1 MKFTDYEFKQ
11 FINDSL
17 DELKFESPTLI
28 QQKVIPLLNKKE
40 SVIAQSQ
47 TGTGKTHSFLLPIM
61 NNFDFENLAKIQCV
75 IITPTRELARQI
87 FANVKQIIKFNPEI
101 KAQLLIGGEELNSQI
116 NNLKVQPT
124 IVVGT
129 PTRLKRLYEDRHLKI
144 TTATSVVI
152 DECDMIF
159 DLGFIEDVDFLISKI
174 NNNAKVS
181 LFSAT
186 MKEELKPFLKKYFTE
201 ATFINVVKEN
211 PMNVNIKNILIWTRN
226 KENKLIFKILM
237 NQINPYVCLVFVN
250 TKQQVPIV
258 IGWLKEF
265 GITNIGELHAGLDP
279 RQRTNMQKRIQ
290 NMEFKWI
297 VATDIAAR
305 GIDIDG
311 VSHVISVDLPNEL
324 EYYIH
329 RSGRTGRNKY
339 LGESYV
345 LFNSQNQNLV
355 DKLKEMNIEFSNM
368 KVSEGQIVDIKVRQK
383 KQHTKPTNTKFD
395 IEQAKIINKFKGGKI
410 KPGYKSKRK
419 AEIEKLK
426 KDVRRKH
433 IKESIAK
440 IKKERYTKRR
450 KDLFDSEG

>member
-1 MKFTDYEFKQ
+1 MTFADYGFKD
-11 FINDSL
+11 FINESL
-17 DELKFESPTLI
+17 AELKFNEPTLI
-28 QQKVIPLLNKKE
+28 QQKVIPILNKNE

-47 TGTGKTHSFLLPIM
+47 TGTGKTHSFLLPIF
-61 NNFDFENLAKIQCV
+61 NNLDLDNLDKIQTV
-75 IITPTRELARQI
+75 IVTPTRELARQI
-87 FANVKQIIKFNPEI
+87 FANVKQICKFNPNI
-101 KAQLLIGGEELNSQI
+101 KAQLLIGGEELSAQV

-129 PTRLKRLYEDRHLKI
+129 PTRLKRLYDDRHLKL
-144 TTATSVVI
+144 TTAKSVVI

-186 MKEELKPFLKKYFTE
+186 MKEDLKPFLQKYFSE
-201 ATFINVVKEN
+201 AKFISVVKEN
-211 PMNVNIKNILIWTRN
+211 PMNTNIKNILIWTRN
-226 KENKLIFKILM
+226 KENKLIFKILL
-237 NQINPYVCLVFVN
+237 NQINPYVCLIFVN
-250 TKQQVPIV
+250 TKQHVPTV

-265 GITNIGELHAGLDP
+265 GIENIGELHAGLDP

-290 NMEFKWI
+290 NMDFKYI

-339 LGESYV
+339 QGESYV

-355 DKLKEMNIEFSNM
+355 DKLKAMNIEFSNM
-368 KVSEGQIVDIKVRQK
+368 KVSDGQIIDIKVREK
-383 KQHTKPTNTKFD
+383 KQFAKKTNTKFE
-395 IEQAKIINKFKGGKI
+395 IEEAKIINKFKGGKV
-410 KPGYKSKRK
+410 KPGYKAKRK

-426 KDVRRKH
+426 KDTRRKH

-440 IKKERYTKRR
+440 IKKEKYIKRR
-450 KDLFDSEG
+450 KDLFEE